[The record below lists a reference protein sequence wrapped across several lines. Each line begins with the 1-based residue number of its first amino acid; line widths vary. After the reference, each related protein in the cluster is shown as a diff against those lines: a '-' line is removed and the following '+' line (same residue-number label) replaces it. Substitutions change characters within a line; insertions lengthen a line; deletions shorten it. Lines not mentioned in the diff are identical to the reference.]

1 MPPQQL
7 PCNFRTILKLFL
19 LKKYRVSEK
28 MVEYFE
34 REMSVLKKKHMEILQ
49 VKSVVKIKEVKTF
62 LRKRSYP
69 EDKRA
74 LVQRVRRPRWK

>member
-1 MPPQQL
+1 
-7 PCNFRTILKLFL
+7 
-19 LKKYRVSEK
+19 

>member
-1 MPPQQL
+1 MT
-7 PCNFRTILKLFL
+7 NFIKVPSQESGFPLRQILLYKS
-19 LKKYRVSEK
+19 KCC
-28 MVEYFE
+28 
-34 REMSVLKKKHMEILQ
+34 MEILQ